1 MTYYLPYFRTFLM
14 AICLMILAHFTAC
27 NPADEYD
34 LLIKNGLVYDGS
46 DKPGIVQDLGIR
58 GEKIVARGDLS
69 ASKGKRI
76 IDAEALA
83 VAPGFIDM
91 HAHLEPLMRM
101 PGAGSHV
108 RQGVTTALGG
118 PDGGGVW
125 PLGAYLDTVAQ
136 IGVGMNVAY
145 LCGHN
150 VIRREVMG
158 MENRAPTDAELQEMK
173 SHVETAMKE
182 GAFGISTGLKYLPGA
197 FSKVDEVI
205 ALSAVAAQNGGFYT
219 SHLREEGL
227 GLIDGVQ
234 EAILIGREAKIPI
247 VLTHHK
253 VVGKPM
259 WGSSERTL
267 FLVDSAREAGIDVRV
282 DQYPYTAS
290 FTSISILI
298 PAWAQAD
305 GPRAFAE
312 RVKNPA
318 LRDSI
323 HAGIVFNLINDRGG
337 ADLKRVQFSGVSWNK
352 DLEGKTLH
360 DWATMKELE
369 PTMETGADLVIEA
382 QVNGGARVI
391 FFAMDQGDV
400 DRIMLHPQT
409 MIASD
414 GRLTQQGYGM
424 PHPRN
429 YGTFPRVL
437 GHYVRER
444 KLMPLETAIRKM
456 TGLPADRLGVKDRG
470 YIAEGMFADLVIF
483 DPETIMDQ
491 ATFEE
496 PHQYSTGIQYVF
508 VNGVAAVDEG
518 AYMNTRSGKVLRRQ

>member
-1 MTYYLPYFRTFLM
+1 MKNLSKLSIIIFLSVQLWSCKSES
-14 AICLMILAHFTAC
+14 A
-27 NPADEYD
+27 YD
-34 LLIKNGLVYDGS
+34 LIIKNGTVYDGS
-46 DKPGIVQDLGIR
+46 GQIGVKKDIGIR
-58 GEKIVARGDLS
+58 GEKIVAIGSLN
-69 ASKGKRI
+69 AGQSKRT
-76 IDAEALA
+76 IDADGLA

-91 HAHLEPLMRM
+91 HAHLDPLMRM

-125 PLGAYLDTVAQ
+125 PFGAYLDSAERM
-136 IGVGMNVAY
+136 GVGMNVAY

-150 VIRREVMG
+150 VIRKEVMG
-158 MENRAPTDAELQEMK
+158 MENREPTPTELNQMK
-173 SHVETAMKE
+173 QYVETAMKE

-197 FSKVDEVI
+197 FSKVEEVI
-205 ALSAVAAQNGGFYT
+205 ALSAVAAQYGGFYT

-234 EAILIGREAKIPI
+234 EAIRIGRDAKIPI

-259 WGSSERTL
+259 WGASERTL
-267 FLVDSAREAGIDVRV
+267 FLVDSAREAGIDVQI

-312 RVKNPA
+312 RVKDPV

-352 DLEGKTLH
+352 ALEGKSLY
-360 DWATMKELE
+360 DWAMMKDME
-369 PTMETGADLVIEA
+369 PSMETGADLVIEA

-414 GRLTQQGYGM
+414 GRLTQQGFGM

-470 YIAEGMFADLVIF
+470 YIAEGMFADLLIF
-483 DPETIMDQ
+483 VPETIMDQ

-508 VNGVAAVDEG
+508 VNGVAAVDDG
-518 AYMNTRSGKVLRRQ
+518 QYMDTRSGKVLRRED